1 MPKRKKYPRL
11 PNGYGSI
18 KFLGRGRRNPYGVYP
33 PAKGRSDE
41 GVPIT
46 PPAICYTDSWVKGF
60 AVLTAYHAGTYTS
73 GYELTLNLQ
82 DEATGSLETLA
93 RRILADYNQTK
104 GVPAVK
110 TMTLAQ
116 LYEEFYSWKFE
127 RDKSRSY
134 SRSTHAMIESAYKHT
149 AAVHGRDIAQIS
161 FTELQ
166 DIVDSADLRH
176 AGKEH
181 LLSFLKQ
188 IFGYAVTAGYLDK
201 SPAAGLRINIPDDDE
216 KGVPFTDSE
225 LALLWRH
232 ADDPTIEMLLILSYS
247 GWRIAEVFTLS
258 VDLEKACYTGGI
270 KTQAGKNRLV
280 PIHSSI
286 LPLVARRMERFGCLL
301 PMTAQQYRVEM
312 RDRLEALG
320 ILGDPIHTPHDCRH
334 TFSRLCEKYGV
345 RENDRKRMLGHSFGD
360 ITNRVYGHRELD
372 DLRREIEK
380 ISLPP
385 KVLANCG

>member
-1 MPKRKKYPRL
+1 M
-11 PNGYGSI
+11 
-18 KFLGRGRRNPYGVYP
+18 
-33 PAKGRSDE
+33 
-41 GVPIT
+41 
-46 PPAICYTDSWVKGF
+46 
-60 AVLTAYHAGTYTS
+60 
-73 GYELTLNLQ
+73 
-82 DEATGSLETLA
+82 
-93 RRILADYNQTK
+93 
-104 GVPAVK
+104 
-110 TMTLAQ
+110 
-116 LYEEFYSWKFE
+116 
-127 RDKSRSY
+127 
-134 SRSTHAMIESAYKHT
+134 
-149 AAVHGRDIAQIS
+149 
-161 FTELQ
+161 
-166 DIVDSADLRH
+166 
-176 AGKEH
+176 
-181 LLSFLKQ
+181 
-188 IFGYAVTAGYLDK
+188 TAGYLDK

-247 GWRIAEVFTLS
+247 GWRITEVFTLS

-301 PMTAQQYRVEM
+301 PMSAQQYRVEM

-372 DLRREIEK
+372 ALRREIEK